1 MNKLN
6 YLFYLLL
13 VLIIILLLN
22 SIFFGENNYSN
33 RNSLVKENTTQ
44 KLKNEA
50 IKKENEILEFEIK
63 NAQNSND
70 HVENFARQ
78 KLNLTYPEE
87 EFISFE
93 EEKKDD
99 ERKYFI
105 GNNCGCRHWKKI

>member
-1 MNKLN
+1 M
-6 YLFYLLL
+6 
-13 VLIIILLLN
+13 
-22 SIFFGENNYSN
+22 
-33 RNSLVKENTTQ
+33 ENTTQ

-50 IKKENEILEFEIK
+50 IRKENEIHEFEIK

-70 HVENFARQ
+70 HVENFARE

-99 ERKYFI
+99 ERK
-105 GNNCGCRHWKKI
+105 

>member
-6 YLFYLLL
+6 YLLYLLL
-13 VLIIILLLN
+13 VLFIILLLN

-33 RNSLVKENTTQ
+33 RDSLVKENTAQ
-44 KLKNEA
+44 KIKNES

-70 HVENFARQ
+70 HVENFARE
-78 KLNLTYPEE
+78 KLNLIYPEE

-93 EEKKDD
+93 EEKKED
-99 ERKYFI
+99 ERK
-105 GNNCGCRHWKKI
+105 

>member
-22 SIFFGENNYSN
+22 SIFFGESNYSN
-33 RNSLVKENTTQ
+33 RNSLVIENTTQ

-50 IKKENEILEFEIK
+50 IKRENEILEFEIK

-70 HVENFARQ
+70 HVENFAREN
-78 KLNLTYPEE
+78 LNLTYPEE

-93 EEKKDD
+93 EEKKDN
-99 ERKYFI
+99 ERK
-105 GNNCGCRHWKKI
+105 

>member
-33 RNSLVKENTTQ
+33 RNSLVIENTKQ

-70 HVENFARQ
+70 HVENFARE
-78 KLNLTYPEE
+78 KLNLTYPGE

-93 EEKKDD
+93 EKKED
-99 ERKYFI
+99 ERK
-105 GNNCGCRHWKKI
+105 

>member
-6 YLFYLLL
+6 FLFYLFL

-33 RNSLVKENTTQ
+33 RNSLVIENTTQ

-70 HVENFARQ
+70 HVENFARE

-99 ERKYFI
+99 ERK
-105 GNNCGCRHWKKI
+105 

>member
-6 YLFYLLL
+6 YLLYLLL
-13 VLIIILLLN
+13 VLIVILLLK

-33 RNSLVKENTTQ
+33 RNSLVIENTAQ
-44 KLKNEA
+44 KLKNET

-70 HVENFARQ
+70 HVENFARE

-99 ERKYFI
+99 ERK
-105 GNNCGCRHWKKI
+105 

>member
-33 RNSLVKENTTQ
+33 RNSLVIENTAQ
-44 KLKNEA
+44 KLKNEV

-70 HVENFARQ
+70 HVENFARE

-99 ERKYFI
+99 E
-105 GNNCGCRHWKKI
+105 KK

>member
-1 MNKLN
+1 M
-6 YLFYLLL
+6 

-22 SIFFGENNYSN
+22 SIFFVENNYSN
-33 RNSLVKENTTQ
+33 RNSLVTENTTQ

-70 HVENFARQ
+70 HVENFAREN
-78 KLNLTYPEE
+78 LNLTYPEE
-87 EFISFE
+87 DFISFE

-99 ERKYFI
+99 ERK
-105 GNNCGCRHWKKI
+105 

>member
-6 YLFYLLL
+6 FLFYLFL

-33 RNSLVKENTTQ
+33 RNSLLIENTTQ
-44 KLKNEA
+44 KLKNEV

-70 HVENFARQ
+70 HVENFARE

-93 EEKKDD
+93 AEKKDD
-99 ERKYFI
+99 ERK
-105 GNNCGCRHWKKI
+105 

>member
-22 SIFFGENNYSN
+22 SNFFGENNYSN
-33 RNSLVKENTTQ
+33 RNSLVIENTAQ
-44 KLKNEA
+44 KLKNET

-70 HVENFARQ
+70 HVENFARE

-99 ERKYFI
+99 ERK
-105 GNNCGCRHWKKI
+105 

>member
-33 RNSLVKENTTQ
+33 RNSLVIENTTQ
-44 KLKNEA
+44 KLKNEV

-70 HVENFARQ
+70 HVENFAREN
-78 KLNLTYPEE
+78 LNLTYPEE

-99 ERKYFI
+99 ERK
-105 GNNCGCRHWKKI
+105 

>member
-22 SIFFGENNYSN
+22 SNLFSENNYSKKN
-33 RNSLVKENTTQ
+33 FLVKENTTQ

-50 IKKENEILEFEIK
+50 IKDENKILEFEIK

-70 HVENFARQ
+70 HVENFARE

-93 EEKKDD
+93 DEKNDD
-99 ERKYFI
+99 ERK
-105 GNNCGCRHWKKI
+105 